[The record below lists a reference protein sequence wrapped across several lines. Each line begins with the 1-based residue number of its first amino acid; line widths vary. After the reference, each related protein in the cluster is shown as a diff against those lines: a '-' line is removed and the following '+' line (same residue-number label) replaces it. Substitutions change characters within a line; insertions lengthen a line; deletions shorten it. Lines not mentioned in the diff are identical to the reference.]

1 MAKRRN
7 SGYVLCILLMCAL
20 PVWGQVLPLPTVEPV
35 PLPGGD
41 ILPPLFNQFFPG
53 VGPLF
58 DGLNADPHGITNF
71 RGVAAMGYTNGLATD
86 NANNAYQVITDIR
99 VYPNWAGEMWTAT
112 NSGTFSVAYNDKSF
126 LAQGTFSSDF
136 LPAGNFGE
144 MGTERNGSFVEREDA
159 ENDAEVNTQEGQTQ
173 KAQVSAKATTSDPV
187 GAAETIM
194 ALRSSRAKA
203 LRALKSKL

>member
-7 SGYVLCILLMCAL
+7 FGYVLCTLLVCAL

-71 RGVAAMGYTNGLATD
+71 RGVAAMGYTNGFATD

-99 VYPNWAGEMWTAT
+99 VYQGDYIGAQSTFGAG
-112 NSGTFSVAYNDKSF
+112 GT
-126 LAQGTFSSDF
+126 T
-136 LPAGNFGE
+136 
-144 MGTERNGSFVEREDA
+144 
-159 ENDAEVNTQEGQTQ
+159 
-173 KAQVSAKATTSDPV
+173 SAKAHGTFV
-187 GAAETIM
+187 EI
-194 ALRSSRAKA
+194 
-203 LRALKSKL
+203 